1 MGLEIY
7 SIQFNHDTGNATSDA
22 MTIRRNAAQTVTLPE
37 WRNGVSVKASDSPA
51 AYAIGAVG
59 NNTIKIKARFII
71 TTRKPAFPTLPKP
84 PSIQIQAINPPKVF
98 NPLGDVAPTTVTF
111 NTKGDTGVVTMNV
124 TGHLGSAVRVTNT
137 TWTWQY
143 RLNAKQ
149 PWTTFATTQHRIYV
163 LLQMPGLPWN
173 QIAGGTQ
180 LPWTEVLDVTCA
192 WANGAS
198 TQIAAAGLI
207 TEHVF
212 ALGPG
217 TITYDCPGGGSSH
230 YTIGGNFNCT
240 AFLSRLQGGFGNGQ
254 YVNCTDC
261 GTIVSV
267 FSNSLG
273 CNLWSSRMG
282 YSFGLNPILGIGS
295 NVWQTACGWG
305 GFSYHEVGWTGG
317 CTQND
322 GVYDACLEVNG
333 SNNPTTGPPF
343 IPVLPKN
350 MVFGATGAML
360 YRDRL
365 ASVAGRPT
373 CNPQPNTRVQRP
385 VV

>member
-1 MGLEIY
+1 M
-7 SIQFNHDTGNATSDA
+7 
-22 MTIRRNAAQTVTLPE
+22 
-37 WRNGVSVKASDSPA
+37 
-51 AYAIGAVG
+51 
-59 NNTIKIKARFII
+59 
-71 TTRKPAFPTLPKP
+71 
-84 PSIQIQAINPPKVF
+84 
-98 NPLGDVAPTTVTF
+98 
-111 NTKGDTGVVTMNV
+111 
-124 TGHLGSAVRVTNT
+124 
-137 TWTWQY
+137 WQ
-143 RLNAKQ
+143 N
-149 PWTTFATTQHRIYV
+149 
-163 LLQMPGLPWN
+163 
-173 QIAGGTQ
+173 
-180 LPWTEVLDVTCA
+180 
-192 WANGAS
+192 
-198 TQIAAAGLI
+198 AAGLI

-230 YTIGGNFNCT
+230 YTIGGSFNCT
-240 AFLSRLQGGFGNGQ
+240 AFLDRLHGGFGNGQ

-273 CNLWSSRMG
+273 CNLWSSRMASG
-282 YSFGLNPILGIGS
+282 FGLNPILAIGS

-322 GVYDACLEVNG
+322 NVYDACLEVNG
-333 SNNPTTGPPF
+333 SNNPTTGPPW

-350 MVFGATGAML
+350 MLFGAVGAMQ

-365 ASVAGRPT
+365 ASVAGRPN
-373 CNPQPNTRVQRP
+373 CNPQPATRVQRP